1 MYGREEVESGVGTQE
16 SGVKSRE
23 DRVIDYIQ
31 ILMSDK
37 EKNIIYTAADIE
49 QYLAGSLSPLQMH
62 AMEKAALDD
71 PFLAEAMEG
80 YAAVQNKEWNNHL
93 VALREEI
100 ANKGTKA
107 KVIPLHKS
115 KSNWWKV
122 AAAAVIILGG
132 ATFTILFNN
141 DNKEDAD
148 KIQIAQAKTTV
159 IDSSLLSENTK
170 TTSVTENLNPSA
182 SATMEEKKAL
192 PGSIAKLEEPV
203 KTTDKYIPDPGG
215 AQLKPAT
222 PVATTTANENVNT
235 IVAVPPE
242 SINPSAAG
250 ASSTNDLAK
259 EINAEKNKSAAKQN
273 DDDLLSRQKGK
284 SPPKR
289 EAALNNFFTAQVV
302 SPDNS
307 PLPFTNISIKKENF
321 GTYADAKGMVR
332 LVSTDSILQVE
343 VKSVG
348 YQPKTF
354 ALRSNQAST
363 KIILQ
368 EDEPAYKDRTVAGNA
383 EMAANKRIRRATML
397 KDSVVNVEPAD
408 GWDNY
413 NTYVANNL
421 DIPESNLKGDLHGEV
436 ELTFDVKSN
445 GTISNIRVNK
455 SLGAEYDDAA
465 KRLLQ
470 EGPQW
475 KVKKGRKTS
484 ASIKVQ
490 F

>member
-1 MYGREEVESGVGTQE
+1 MN
-16 SGVKSRE
+16 
-23 DRVIDYIQ
+23 
-31 ILMSDK
+31 DK
-37 EKNIIYTAADIE
+37 EKNIIYTAKDIE
-49 QYLAGSLSPLQMH
+49 QYLAGNLSPLQMH

-71 PFLAEAMEG
+71 SFLAEAMEG
-80 YAAVQNKEWNNHL
+80 YEAVQNKEWNNHL
-93 VALREEI
+93 VALRQEI
-100 ANKGTKA
+100 ANKGTVA

-115 KSNWWKV
+115 KNNWWK
-122 AAAAVIILGG
+122 AAAAVIIIGGG

-141 DNKEDAD
+141 NKKEDTD
-148 KIQIAQAKTTV
+148 KIEIAQAKTTPGDSV
-159 IDSSLLSENTK
+159 IVPANTPSASVTK
-170 TTSVTENLNPSA
+170 TLIPSA
-182 SATMEEKKAL
+182 SATIEEKKTL
-192 PGSIAKLEEPV
+192 PGSIAKLDESKTEE
-203 KTTDKYIPDPGG
+203 KYIADPNGP
-215 AQLKPAT
+215 QLKPVT
-222 PVATTTANENVNT
+222 PVAATITPENNNAVTAAPPVNN
-235 IVAVPPE
+235 
-242 SINPSAAG
+242 NPSAAG
-250 ASSTNDLAK
+250 NNADLARDM
-259 EINAEKNKSAAKQN
+259 NAEKTKSAAKQN
-273 DDDLLSRQKGK
+273 DDADALSRQKSQAPAK
-284 SPPKR
+284 K
-289 EAALNNFFTAQVV
+289 EAVLNNFFTAQVV
-302 SPDNS
+302 SADNS

-348 YQPKTF
+348 YQAKTF
-354 ALRSNQAST
+354 ALRSNQAQT

-368 EDEPAYKDRTVAGNA
+368 EDEIAVKDKTVIGNA
-383 EMAANKRIRRATML
+383 EMAGNRRSRRATLL

-408 GWDNY
+408 GWENY

-421 DIPESNLKGDLHGEV
+421 DIPESKLQGNVHGEV

-445 GTISNIRVNK
+445 GTISNIRINK
-455 SLGAEYDDAA
+455 SLGAEYDEAA

>member
-1 MYGREEVESGVGTQE
+1 MN
-16 SGVKSRE
+16 
-23 DRVIDYIQ
+23 
-31 ILMSDK
+31 DK
-37 EKNIIYTAADIE
+37 ENNIIYTAKDIE
-49 QYLAGSLSPLQMH
+49 QYLAGKLSPQQMH

-80 YAAVQNKEWNNHL
+80 YEAMKGKEWNNNL

-100 ANKGTKA
+100 AGKGTVA

-115 KSNWWKV
+115 KSNWWK
-122 AAAAVIILGG
+122 AAAAILIIGGG
-132 ATFTILFNN
+132 ATFTMLFNN
-141 DNKEDAD
+141 GKKEDPSD
-148 KIQIAQAKTTV
+148 KQIVQTKTTV
-159 IDSSLLSENTK
+159 IDSILSGNTPQA
-170 TTSVTENLNPSA
+170 SATENLNPTA
-182 SATMEEKKAL
+182 SATIEEKKTI
-192 PGSIAKLEEPV
+192 PGSIAKLETPV
-203 KTTDKYIPDPGG
+203 KTEDNFIADPTGP
-215 AQLKPAT
+215 QLKPST
-222 PVATTTANENVNT
+222 PSVITAAPENENV
-235 IVAVPPE
+235 IAAVPPANN
-242 SINPSAAG
+242 NPAAG
-250 ASSTNDLAK
+250 NTNPESK
-259 EINAEKNKSAAKQN
+259 EMLAEKSKSAAKQSEDVSN
-273 DDDLLSRQKGK
+273 LSQQKN
-284 SPPKR
+284 SAPAKR
-289 EAALNNFFTAQVV
+289 EAVLNNFFTAQVV
-302 SPDNS
+302 AADNS

-343 VKSVG
+343 VRSVG

-354 ALRSNQAST
+354 ALRRNQAQT

-368 EDEPAYKDRTVAGNA
+368 EDETAFKDKTVITGGNITS
-383 EMAANKRIRRATML
+383 NKPSRRATLL
-397 KDSVVNVEPAD
+397 KDSAVNVEPAD

-421 DIPESNLKGDLHGEV
+421 DIPASNLKGDVHGEV

-455 SLGAEYDDAA
+455 SLGAEYDEAA

-475 KVKKGRKTS
+475 KVKKGKKTS

>member
-1 MYGREEVESGVGTQE
+1 
-16 SGVKSRE
+16 
-23 DRVIDYIQ
+23 
-31 ILMSDK
+31 MSDK
-37 EKNIIYTAADIE
+37 EKNIIYTARDIE
-49 QYLAGSLSPLQMH
+49 QYLAGNLSPLQMH

-80 YAAVQNKEWNNHL
+80 YEAMQNKEWNNQL

-100 ANKGTKA
+100 TNKGTVA

-115 KSNWWKV
+115 KGNWWK
-122 AAAAVIILGG
+122 AAAAVIIIGGG

-141 DNKEDAD
+141 NKKEDPTSS
-148 KIQIAQAKTTV
+148 QIAQAKTTV
-159 IDSSLLSENTK
+159 VDSLILPANTPPA
-170 TTSVTENLNPSA
+170 SVTQSLNPSA
-182 SATMEEKKAL
+182 SATIEDKKTL
-192 PGSIAKLEEPV
+192 PGSIAKLDETAKAEE
-203 KTTDKYIPDPGG
+203 KYIANPNGP
-215 AQLKPAT
+215 QLKPVTAA
-222 PVATTTANENVNT
+222 ATTTSPENDNAIAAAPPVNN
-235 IVAVPPE
+235 
-242 SINPSAAG
+242 NPSAAG
-250 ASSTNDLAK
+250 NNADLVK
-259 EINAEKNKSAAKQN
+259 EMNAEKSKSTAKQN
-273 DDDLLSRQKGK
+273 DDVEQLSRQRSQQANSKK
-284 SPPKR
+284 
-289 EAALNNFFTAQVV
+289 EATLNNFFTAQVV
-302 SPDNS
+302 SADNS

-321 GTYADAKGMVR
+321 GTYADSKGMVR

-348 YQPKTF
+348 YQAKTF
-354 ALRSNQAST
+354 ALRSNQAQT

-368 EDEPAYKDRTVAGNA
+368 EEETAMKDKTVIGRADVSN
-383 EMAANKRIRRATML
+383 NQRSRRATLL

-421 DIPESNLKGDLHGEV
+421 DIPESNLKGDVHGEV

-455 SLGAEYDDAA
+455 SLGTEYDEAA

-475 KVKKGRKTS
+475 RVKKGRKTS

>member
-1 MYGREEVESGVGTQE
+1 
-16 SGVKSRE
+16 
-23 DRVIDYIQ
+23 
-31 ILMSDK
+31 MSDK
-37 EKNIIYTAADIE
+37 ENNIIYTAGDIE
-49 QYLAGSLSPLQMH
+49 QYLAGKLLPQQMH

-80 YAAVQNKEWNNHL
+80 YEAIKDKEWNNEL
-93 VALREEI
+93 VALRKELN
-100 ANKGTKA
+100 NKGTVA

-115 KSNWWKV
+115 KNNWWKV
-122 AAAAVIILGG
+122 AAAMLIIGSG
-132 ATFTILFNN
+132 ATLTFIVNQNKKENN
-141 DNKEDAD
+141 GNQE
-148 KIQIAQAKTTV
+148 IAQTIPV
-159 IDSSLLSENTK
+159 TK
-170 TTSVTENLNPSA
+170 DTITQIEIPSPASVTQSLNPSA
-182 SATMEEKKAL
+182 SVSELEKKAI
-192 PGSIAKLEEPV
+192 PGTVAKVENISRKAETNLILEPGAPV
-203 KTTDKYIPDPGG
+203 
-215 AQLKPAT
+215 LKPAA
-222 PVATTTANENVNT
+222 PIASAASAADGKVIAAAPPANNNAANER
-235 IVAVPPE
+235 AY
-242 SINPSAAG
+242 
-250 ASSTNDLAK
+250 
-259 EINAEKNKSAAKQN
+259 EINAEQNKVAAKQTT
-273 DDDLLSRQKGK
+273 DAEALASRQKNQATSSAK
-284 SPPKR
+284 K
-289 EAALNNFFTAQVV
+289 EAVLNNFFTAQVV
-302 SPDNS
+302 TADNS

-332 LVSTDSILQVE
+332 LVSTDSILFVE

-354 ALRSNQAST
+354 ALRNNQTQS
-363 KIILQ
+363 KLVLQ
-368 EDEPAYKDRTVAGNA
+368 EEEVAQKDKKVIANTDVAGTT
-383 EMAANKRIRRATML
+383 RSRRATLL

-421 DIPESNLKGDLHGEV
+421 DIPESALNNNRHGEV
-436 ELTFDVKSN
+436 ELTFDVKAN

-455 SLGAEYDDAA
+455 SLGAEYDEAA